1 MFLLFILFLLVVF
14 IFWLEDFRL
23 CLPPNIFSFSLFN
36 LHISESCLTPIPW
49 WFPLKK
55 KKSSPMTK
63 TYYQKIAWTILIT
76 TSTKYNLFMLYLFI
90 ISFIVVIN
98 IIVNF
103 SFMSLYIF
111 YYIWSKLCYKTL
123 MEILI
128 EMSHPHRKF
137 VRDVT
142 SLEKFRKTELVTL
155 WSKSILYSIILWS

>member
-1 MFLLFILFLLVVF
+1 MF
-14 IFWLEDFRL
+14 IFWLGDFSL

-55 KKSSPMTK
+55 KKVLLWQRHTTKKLLEQFWLQLLRSIICLCFTCSS
-63 TYYQKIAWTILIT
+63 LV
-76 TSTKYNLFMLYLFI
+76 
-90 ISFIVVIN
+90 FIVVIN
-98 IIVNF
+98 IIVKF